1 MKILKRV
8 SGKRRYI
15 CKNDFF
21 DSNKTAMRFLYLFFF
36 LISVQAIQGQNQF
49 IPDDTPYNTALKN
62 AKTQGKPLFVMLYA
76 DWCPHCNL
84 MKKEV
89 FTDPTVIE
97 FLNKNYV
104 CVWKNIEKEEG
115 IILKNKFNTKSLPTF
130 LFIDPTNETL
140 LYTLKGELKKDAFM
154 MEANFALNPKLQ
166 LPYLEKEF
174 LADPSNSVKFFNYL
188 NTLKKGKD
196 RTDLSVPTHIYLNTQ
211 SDAQLVNET
220 NWRVIANGVTD
231 IKSREFQ
238 YVLSHVKEFATVASQ
253 SRIDRK
259 IENIITESLRP
270 YVDNLDTTNY
280 YKQREI
286 AKSIHLQKIDSMV
299 FKFDL
304 TLAERTEKWQ
314 FYRKVTLNNTQKLVW
329 NDATALKDIGQ
340 TYLKHIADTESLK
353 KSISW
358 VKHAIELND
367 SYDGN
372 LLLARLYNKI
382 KDKKSALQYARDAKE
397 ISKEMNWNSKEV
409 DTLLAELNTK

>member
-1 MKILKRV
+1 
-8 SGKRRYI
+8 
-15 CKNDFF
+15 
-21 DSNKTAMRFLYLFFF
+21 MRFLYLFFLF
-36 LISVQAIQGQNQF
+36 ISLQTTSAQNQF
-49 IPDDTPYNTALKN
+49 VADDMPYNTALNN
-62 AKTQGKPLFVMLYA
+62 AKAQGKPVFLMLYA

-89 FTDPTVIE
+89 FSDPAVID
-97 FLNKNYV
+97 FLKKNYV

-115 IILKNKFNTKSLPTF
+115 TALKNKFNTKSLPSF
-130 LFIDPTNETL
+130 LFIDSAAETL
-140 LYTLKGELKKDAFM
+140 LYALKGELKKEVFM
-154 MEANFALNPKLQ
+154 TEVNNALNPKLQ

-174 LADPSNSVKFFNYL
+174 LADPSNVDKFFNYL

-196 RTDLSVPTHIYLNTQ
+196 RTDLSIPTHVYLHTQ
-211 SDAQLVNET
+211 SDAQLISET

-238 YVLSHVKEFATVASQ
+238 YVLSHNKEFAAVASQ

-259 IENIITESLRP
+259 IENIVTESLRP

-286 AKSIHLQKIDSMV
+286 AKSIRLQKVDSLV

-314 FYRKVTLNNTQKLVW
+314 FYKKVTLENTQKLVW
-329 NDATALKDIGQ
+329 NDASSLKDIGQ
-340 TYLKHIADTESLK
+340 IYLKHISDTESLK
-353 KSISW
+353 KAIEW
-358 VKHAIELND
+358 IKHAIELND

-372 LLLARLYNKI
+372 LLLARLYQKI
-382 KDKKSALQYARDAKE
+382 KDKKLALQYAKDAKE
-397 ISKEMNWNSKEV
+397 IAKEMNWNSKEV
-409 DTLLAELNTK
+409 DALLVELGKR